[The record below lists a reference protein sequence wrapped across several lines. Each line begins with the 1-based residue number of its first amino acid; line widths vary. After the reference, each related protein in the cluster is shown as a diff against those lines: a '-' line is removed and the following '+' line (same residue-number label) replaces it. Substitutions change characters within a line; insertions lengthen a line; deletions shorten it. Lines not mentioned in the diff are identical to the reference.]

1 MMRQATFVIVL
12 LLLTTGGC
20 TSSSQPAPPAAS
32 TSQETTDKQLPV
44 TTNPPMSTPPT
55 TDTHA
60 SQQAVSEPAEGDRPK
75 LKARWSRSLSE
86 QLDRVDGGTSQER
99 DLIRETLRKNDD
111 TLDRAFNNLPGRIEA
126 ANNTHDGPRRIAI
139 PAP

>member
-1 MMRQATFVIVL
+1 MIRQATIVMAA

-20 TSSSQPAPPAAS
+20 TCSSQTTPPVPSTTQESTGKQGVAANPSDGVSTATDSNAPPPAAG
-32 TSQETTDKQLPV
+32 E
-44 TTNPPMSTPPT
+44 
-55 TDTHA
+55 
-60 SQQAVSEPAEGDRPK
+60 RPE
-75 LKARWSRSLSE
+75 LKARWSRSLSD
-86 QLDRVDGGTSQER
+86 QFDRVDGGTSQER

-111 TLDRAFNNLPGRIEA
+111 TLDRAFHNMPGRIEA